1 MHKHSFNGIKLAA
14 AVFAAGTMLSA
25 GVCNR

>member
-1 MHKHSFNGIKLAA
+1 MQKHSFNGIKLVA
-14 AVFAAGTMLSA
+14 AVFAAGTLLSA